1 MLGAAI
7 VDAAQMGGQPLAL
20 ALALA
25 AGALL
30 SLAVA
35 LLASVRQRR
44 RQLALL
50 KALGLTRRQ
59 VRGVIAWQPSTILVV
74 AAAVGVP
81 LGGGG
86 GPLGM
91 ASFAASLGVVPV
103 TVVPVL
109 ALLAGFIGLLTAG
122 NLVTAIAASVA
133 ARTRPAAALR
143 AE

>member
-1 MLGAAI
+1 
-7 VDAAQMGGQPLAL
+7 
-20 ALALA
+20 
-25 AGALL
+25 
-30 SLAVA
+30 VA

-59 VRGVIAWQPSTILVV
+59 VRGVIAWQASTILVV

-81 LGGGG
+81 LGVAAGHWAW
-86 GPLGM
+86 

-109 ALLAGFIGLLTAG
+109 SLLAGFIGLLAAG
-122 NLVTAIAASVA
+122 NLVTAVAASVA
-133 ARTRPAAALR
+133 ARTRPASALR